1 MGTCLECEENIEIDE
16 GVDVGDIIECP
27 ECKTRL
33 EVLDHAWRHERRP
46 AARELGVVDTPS
58 REEFVLQRPGV

>member
-16 GVDVGDIIECP
+16 GVEVGDIIECP

-33 EVLDHAWRHERRP
+33 EVLDLHPVAFDFAPEP
-46 AARELGVVDTPS
+46 KP
-58 REEFVLQRPGV
+58 QRG